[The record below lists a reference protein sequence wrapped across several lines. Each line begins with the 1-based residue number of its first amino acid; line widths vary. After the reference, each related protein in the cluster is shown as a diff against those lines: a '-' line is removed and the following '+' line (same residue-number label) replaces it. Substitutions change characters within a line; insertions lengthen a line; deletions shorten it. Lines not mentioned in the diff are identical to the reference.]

1 MLQVID
7 KKQNVGSSVYLPTFC
22 HAREISCYPRRLLRN
37 GAQRGPIMR
46 IYHVHPLRLP
56 TMSTHAEALLDLAH
70 TRGILRSR
78 EVEEAGI
85 PRQYLS
91 RLVDRGQ
98 LIRIGHGLYQH
109 RGHRVTARHSL
120 AVAAKRVDSGVVCLL
135 SALQFHDL
143 TTQNPRSVWM
153 AIGHKAREPS
163 VDAVNLRVVHMS
175 GEAQT
180 KSIEACEIEGVTVP
194 IYSAAK
200 TVADCFKFRST
211 VGKDVAIE
219 ALKDY
224 VGRGGSVD
232 NLWQFAEVCRVQ
244 NVIRPYMEM
253 LV

>member
-1 MLQVID
+1 
-7 KKQNVGSSVYLPTFC
+7 
-22 HAREISCYPRRLLRN
+22 
-37 GAQRGPIMR
+37 
-46 IYHVHPLRLP
+46 
-56 TMSTHAEALLDLAH
+56 MSTHAETLLDLARKR
-70 TRGILRSR
+70 TILRSR

-98 LIRIGHGLYQH
+98 LIRIGRGLYQH
-109 RGHRVTARHSL
+109 PEHSVTAQHSL
-120 AVAAKRVDSGVVCLL
+120 AIAAKRVDGGVICLL

-143 TTQNPRSVWM
+143 TTQNPHSVWM
-153 AIGHKAREPS
+153 AIGHKARKPS
-163 VDAVNLRVVHMS
+163 VDAVNLRVVRMS

-180 KSIEACEIEGVTVP
+180 KGIDACEIEGVSVP

-224 VGRGGSVD
+224 IKRGGAVD
-232 NLWQFAEVCRVQ
+232 PLWTYAEVCRVQ

>member
-1 MLQVID
+1 M
-7 KKQNVGSSVYLPTFC
+7 
-22 HAREISCYPRRLLRN
+22 A
-37 GAQRGPIMR
+37 
-46 IYHVHPLRLP
+46 
-56 TMSTHAEALLDLAH
+56 THAEALLDLAH

-91 RLVDRGQ
+91 RLVDQGE
-98 LIRIGHGLYQH
+98 LVRIGRGLYQH
-109 RGHRVTARHSL
+109 PGHHVTAQHSL
-120 AVAAKRVDSGVVCLL
+120 AVAAKRVDGGVICLL

-143 TTQNPRSVWM
+143 TTQNPHSVWM
-153 AIGHKAREPS
+153 AIGHKDREPS
-163 VDAVNLRVVHMS
+163 VDAVNLRVVRMS
-175 GEAQT
+175 GEARA
-180 KSIEACEIEGVTVP
+180 KGIESCEIEGVSVP

-224 VGRGGSVD
+224 MGRGGAVD
-232 NLWQFAEVCRVQ
+232 PLWTYAEVCRVQ